1 MKSEYKAFICPACGA
16 PGLVPAD
23 FRPAHFT
30 GRLSHLSTG
39 YCTVSCARVEL
50 NRLIVERSKA
60 WHLYAVLG
68 ERL

>member
-1 MKSEYKAFICPACGA
+1 MDSYKSFRCNGCGSS
-16 PGLVPAD
+16 GLVGAD
-23 FRPAHFT
+23 FSPVHFS
-30 GRLSHLSTG
+30 GSLSHLSRG

-50 NRLIVERSKA
+50 NRLLVERTKA

>member
-1 MKSEYKAFICPACGA
+1 VSALIAFRCDGCGA
-16 PGLVPAD
+16 SCLMPD
-23 FRPAHFT
+23 TFRPVHFS
-30 GRLSHLSTG
+30 GSLAHLSRG

-50 NRLIVERSKA
+50 NRLIVERTKA